1 MEGSFSECPKFENTV
16 NPLLSPPPPRG
27 GAHLFQAL
35 LKRAYNHNL
44 AKWCAMYCF
53 ESNNLI
59 RISIFHN
66 ELNLSGKTQANEVG
80 LQAAEDQKQ
89 IRISS
94 A

>member
-1 MEGSFSECPKFENTV
+1 
-16 NPLLSPPPPRG
+16 
-27 GAHLFQAL
+27 
-35 LKRAYNHNL
+35 
-44 AKWCAMYCF
+44 MYCF

-80 LQAAEDQKQ
+80 LQAAEDQKR

-94 A
+94 AWINHTGTVDMKCF